1 MDSRY
6 TVKQALNKC
15 EADIAGVAAE
25 SACFEARELVMKA
38 LGLRSRAEL
47 IKMLPS
53 SMSHAQ
59 LDKLEGLALRRQN
72 GEPLQ
77 YIIGEWEFMG
87 LSFKTDKRALIPRQ
101 DTETLCEKAMELI
114 NKNGYRTLL
123 DMCAGSGCI
132 GISLAKPTGIEC
144 TLADIS
150 EAALSLCGENMRLN
164 HTNARLI
171 KTDLFENIAASYD
184 IIVCNPPYLNDEDMR
199 LMQKELEFEPEN
211 ALYGGRDGLD
221 MYRRIAAQYHG
232 HVNKNGA
239 ILLEVGIR
247 QAQAVA
253 GLFGTDEIVKDL
265 NGIDRVVIKR

>member
-1 MDSRY
+1 
-6 TVKQALNKC
+6 
-15 EADIAGVAAE
+15 
-25 SACFEARELVMKA
+25 
-38 LGLRSRAEL
+38 
-47 IKMLPS
+47 
-53 SMSHAQ
+53 
-59 LDKLEGLALRRQN
+59 
-72 GEPLQ
+72 
-77 YIIGEWEFMG
+77 
-87 LSFKTDKRALIPRQ
+87 
-101 DTETLCEKAMELI
+101 
-114 NKNGYRTLL
+114 
-123 DMCAGSGCI
+123 MCAGSGGI
-132 GISLAKPTGIEC
+132 GISLAKLTGIEC